1 MEEILEKVGMVVHGE
16 IHEVLPTGTP
26 VGESKTIQLE
36 VRSFLSLVLYQ
47 GKWEDDRQKSNCRFC
62 SARIPLPEGVAGK
75 VDMLFTYNSN
85 CLIDIQVVLNG
96 EVKTHVR
103 VRDKWYNDQSED
115 PLCIEG
121 ESENLRIG
129 RRRKELIMRCKD
141 LLEKLRNNI
150 SKDTE
155 TVGSLLNKIKS
166 SNEIGELNIYGSRLA
181 EIEKKLWVV
190 CFQYR

>member
-1 MEEILEKVGMVVHGE
+1 M
-16 IHEVLPTGTP
+16 
-26 VGESKTIQLE
+26 
-36 VRSFLSLVLYQ
+36 SLVLYQ

-141 LLEKLRNNI
+141 LLEKLRNNS

>member
-141 LLEKLRNNI
+141 LLEKLRNNS

-166 SNEIGELNIYGSRLA
+166 SNEIGELNIAVIIGSRRTA
-181 EIEKKLWVV
+181 HCCYFE
-190 CFQYR
+190 

>member
-85 CLIDIQVVLNG
+85 CLIDNSGGIEWGG
-96 EVKTHVR
+96 ENTR
-103 VRDKWYNDQSED
+103 
-115 PLCIEG
+115 EG
-121 ESENLRIG
+121 EGTSGTTTKVRTL
-129 RRRKELIMRCKD
+129 
-141 LLEKLRNNI
+141 
-150 SKDTE
+150 S
-155 TVGSLLNKIKS
+155 
-166 SNEIGELNIYGSRLA
+166 A
-181 EIEKKLWVV
+181 
-190 CFQYR
+190 